1 MAYPTKTWKVIGL
14 PFTRDDTFGLPQPW
28 NQPDVRDTCCEK
40 SNSHTRDQAFQLL
53 HTEVIFCCKQIGS
66 GRTVL
71 AHYIETLVELL
82 KHEASII
89 HTAQSLATV
98 VLRRLTVRGFVRFV
112 TALLLGIVSGG
123 EPWNGQG
130 CGWLGLCL
138 AVTW

>member
-1 MAYPTKTWKVIGL
+1 MTILLVCHSRGI
-14 PFTRDDTFGLPQPW
+14 
-28 NQPDVRDTCCEK
+28 NQMFATHAARSRTAD
-40 SNSHTRDQAFQLL
+40 TRDQAFQLL